1 MREPAPPDP
10 VRGVMLVIAVLTV
23 RVCAATPLSVAVG
36 GTAYVNR
43 EFAEL
48 DPTVFVTTT
57 LAAPAVPAGVTAVIL
72 VALFTT

>member
-1 MREPAPPDP
+1 
-10 VRGVMLVIAVLTV
+10 MLVIAVLTV

-36 GTAYVNR
+36 GAAYVNR

-57 LAAPAVPAGVTAVIL
+57 LAAPAVPAGVTAVML
-72 VALFTT
+72 VELVTE